1 MDTIMPLETFQEFE
15 AGKGNV
21 FQQDPKYQ
29 YAKVWLI
36 FDIKAD
42 GQQKARL
49 VLGGHMTKAR
59 NVNVYASHMK

>member
-1 MDTIMPLETFQEFE
+1 MDTIMHLETFQELE
-15 AGKGNV
+15 AGKGNM
-21 FQQDPKYQ
+21 FWQDPDYQ

-42 GQQKARL
+42 ARRKARL
-49 VLGGHMTKAR
+49 VLSGHMTKAR